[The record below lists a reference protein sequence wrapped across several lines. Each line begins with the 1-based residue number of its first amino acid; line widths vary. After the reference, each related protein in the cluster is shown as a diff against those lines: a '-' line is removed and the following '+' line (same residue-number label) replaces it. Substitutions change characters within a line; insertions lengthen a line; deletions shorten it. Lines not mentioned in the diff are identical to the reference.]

1 MIKSTVFFLTQSLCG
16 DMFFFRRFLEVI
28 MRSDYM
34 KEKPILPLLLS
45 LAVPMML
52 SMLVNSLYNII
63 DGIFIAKTGESA
75 MLAISLVYPVQNLL
89 HAIAVGFGVGTNAVI
104 AMLLGAGEKE
114 KAGQTA
120 TQGLLCNIL
129 HGLLFTVFA
138 IIGMRSFLK
147 MFTSD
152 AAVID
157 GGLRY
162 ARIVLLCAAI
172 QTAGITFEKIFQSV
186 GKMLISMIS
195 LAGGCLVNIILDP
208 IFIFGIGP
216 FPAMGIEG
224 AAIATVLGQLTSL
237 FFYLVVYRLQPLG
250 IDICSQN
257 LHPDKSILKQL
268 YAIGIPASLNMALP
282 SVLISVL
289 NRMLA
294 GFSGSYVLV
303 LGIYY
308 KLQSFLYLPANG
320 VIQGMRPLM
329 SYNYGAGEKIRVQK
343 IYRTALSII
352 LLILLSGTI
361 LCWWMPGSLIRL
373 FTDRPDTG
381 HCVSSVSALPFP
393 LFLSPRKVHLKRWV
407 KVLHP

>member
-1 MIKSTVFFLTQSLCG
+1 
-16 DMFFFRRFLEVI
+16 
-28 MRSDYM
+28 
-34 KEKPILPLLLS
+34 
-45 LAVPMML
+45 
-52 SMLVNSLYNII
+52 
-63 DGIFIAKTGESA
+63 
-75 MLAISLVYPVQNLL
+75 
-89 HAIAVGFGVGTNAVI
+89 VI

-114 KAGQTA
+114 KAGQAA

-224 AAIATVLGQLTSL
+224 AAIATVLGQLASL
-237 FFYLVVYRLQPLG
+237 VFYLVVYRLQPLG

-373 FTDRPDTG
+373 FTDRPDTIQSG
-381 HCVSSVSALPFP
+381 IRALRIISLGFAVSSVSVTSEGALEAMGKGASSLMISCLRSVILILPAAFILTQAFGADGIWHAFWLTELITAFIAAH
-393 LFLSPRKVHLKRWV
+393 LFSMSATSLN
-407 KVLHP
+407 